1 NWGTPFRFPQ
11 TPSSRCARL
20 PPREF
25 LQPRIHLAREHLH
38 ALHGLVV
45 VEESRLAHDEQMAEA
60 ADVVVHLLDL
70 AIDRVGVPRE
80 DETALHVLVE
90 RRRILE
96 EPENASAAA
105 ALHRGHR

>member
-1 NWGTPFRFPQ
+1 MP
-11 TPSSRCARL
+11 L
-20 PPREF
+20 PPNFKSRRNKS
-25 LQPRIHLAREHLH
+25 LQRWIPLAREHLN

-45 VEESRLAHDEQMAEA
+45 VEEPRLPHDEQMAKT

-70 AIDRVGVPRE
+70 AIDRIGVPRE

-96 EPENASAAA
+96 EPEDTGAAA